1 MQAETTRRQF
11 ISFSFYRVLPEWRRL
26 PFEEREE
33 HRQEFAET
41 IRKWCVPETMRVLT
55 YSLVGTRGD
64 ADLLLWRICYS
75 VSCLQEMTSDLLRTR
90 LAGYLETPYSYL
102 GMTRHSQYYIGTEH
116 TDPSL
121 QGVVRPG
128 GSQFLF
134 LYPLV
139 RTRGW
144 YQLPFEDR
152 QRMVREI
159 VGLSRDFPRTHLHVT
174 YSFGLDSQDFLIAA
188 ETDHPEEFVER
199 MMRVRELESGPYT
212 QSDTPVFTCVKASV
226 EDMLEKIG

>member
-1 MQAETTRRQF
+1 
-11 ISFSFYRVLPEWRRL
+11 V
-26 PFEEREE
+26 EREE
-33 HRQEFAET
+33 HRREFADT
-41 IRKWCVPETMRVLT
+41 IRKWNAPDTMKVLT

-75 VSCLQEMTSDLLRTR
+75 VSCLQEMASDLLRTR
-90 LAGYLETPYSYL
+90 LGGYIEMPYSYL
-102 GMTRHSQYYIGTEH
+102 GMTRRSEYEINPTEGGALLH
-116 TDPSL
+116 
-121 QGVVRPG
+121 GVVRPG
-128 GSQFLF
+128 GCKYLF

-139 RTRGW
+139 RTRNW

-188 ETDHPEEFVER
+188 ETDHPEDFVER

-226 EDMLEKIG
+226 EDMLERIG